1 MRLFTTNDDAKQL
14 LLGQIIEFRT
24 GFNRYNSTKNETAS
38 IVAASETFQ
47 FKIVNSNVVKPQFTI
62 RVNANAI
69 SLVSSISVVMISL
82 LTA

>member
-1 MRLFTTNDDAKQL
+1 MFTTGDDAKPL

-47 FKIVNSNVVKPQFTI
+47 FKIVNSNVVIPQFTVK
-62 RVNANAI
+62 VNAIAVSLQSNI
-69 SLVSSISVVMISL
+69 SLAAVMIL
-82 LTA
+82 LFTG